1 MGFVNGLLDWTKDTF
16 APLGPVGL
24 FILAFI
30 ESIFFPIPVDF
41 LLIVLCLAN
50 PEMALFFAFITLLG
64 SILGGAVGYKLGE
77 YLGLPIL
84 KKMFSKKKIDIVHDY
99 YEKYETLAVAIGGF
113 TPLPYKLF
121 AVSAG
126 VFYIDFKKFIIVSSI
141 SRGARFFIVATLL
154 MLYGV
159 AIQNF
164 IDKYFNIIS
173 IIAIIILA
181 IVYFIYNKREK

>member
-1 MGFVNGLLDWTKDTF
+1 M
-16 APLGPVGL
+16 
-24 FILAFI
+24 
-30 ESIFFPIPVDF
+30 DF

-50 PEMALFFAFITLLG
+50 PEMALFFALVTLIG
-64 SILGGAVGYKLGE
+64 SILGGIAGYKLGE

-173 IIAIIILA
+173 IISIIILSLA
-181 IVYFIYNKREK
+181 YLIYNKRKK